1 MGIYNSATLA
11 DAEADAAARRKI
23 MEAIDTIISDCRS
36 LEAGWPEI
44 KSARL
49 GLKEVRADL
58 WYDLRELEQA
68 INAHHGRPWHPLK
81 GET

>member
-1 MGIYNSATLA
+1 MEIYNSATLA

-23 MEAIDTIISDCRS
+23 MEAIDAIINDCRS

-49 GLKEVRADL
+49 GLEEVRADL